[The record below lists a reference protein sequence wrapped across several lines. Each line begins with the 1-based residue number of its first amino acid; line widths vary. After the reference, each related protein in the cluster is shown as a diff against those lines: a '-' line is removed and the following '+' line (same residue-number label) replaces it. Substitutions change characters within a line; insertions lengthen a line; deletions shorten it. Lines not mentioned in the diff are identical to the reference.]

1 MMFRISSRAETRFQS
16 HSMRNECR
24 KAARTKALRPMAQC
38 SFIGAGSG
46 RARFTA
52 TQRFLQI
59 AHHLI
64 FRNVS
69 A

>member
-1 MMFRISSRAETRFQS
+1 MFWISGRAENRFQS
-16 HSMRNECR
+16 HSMRHEWR
-24 KAARTKALRPMAQC
+24 KAARTKAFRPMAQC
-38 SFIGAGSG
+38 SFIRAGSG